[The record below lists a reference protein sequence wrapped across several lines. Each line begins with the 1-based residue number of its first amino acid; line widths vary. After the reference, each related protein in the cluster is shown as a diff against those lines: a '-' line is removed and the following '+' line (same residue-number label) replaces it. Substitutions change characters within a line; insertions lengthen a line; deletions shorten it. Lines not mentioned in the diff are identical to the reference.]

1 VVGAPA
7 LPRFVKEE
15 DGGWMVDQHPEASLE
30 SQQQLR
36 AMLREQKAA
45 FAYSAAELTGYAGE
59 HPPFRLDLSSEEPI
73 RTPRRLLAPLAK
85 AVADE
90 KCGELL
96 DAGFIESVR
105 GPSIPYVSAVTIAA
119 KKDSQGEWTEKR
131 FCIDYRAVNAKTPL
145 DHYPMQRAEVLYDR
159 VGGAKVMSKLDLR
172 AGFHQ
177 LPIVPDHWARTAF
190 WWGDRVYQYLRLPFG
205 LKNAPAYFQRVMDFE
220 LDKASCSAFAMA
232 FVDDLLIF
240 SNSTWRNMSAMCA
253 AFCSACRHAGS
264 RPTRISPCLA
274 RIAWS
279 TWGTTCPP
287 MASRPVPARCTPFWP
302 CLPPSQ

>member
-1 VVGAPA
+1 MPCSAASSIEMTLPAGVVGAPA

-15 DGGWMVDQHPEASLE
+15 DGGWMVDQHPEASFE

-59 HPPFRLDLSSEEPI
+59 HPPFRLDLTSEEPI

-145 DHYPMQRAEVLYDR
+145 DHYPMQLQPSTRSRTTCGAW
-159 VGGAKVMSKLDLR
+159 GGR
-172 AGFHQ
+172 
-177 LPIVPDHWARTAF
+177 
-190 WWGDRVYQYLRLPFG
+190 
-205 LKNAPAYFQRVMDFE
+205 
-220 LDKASCSAFAMA
+220 SCSR
-232 FVDDLLIF
+232 LGQP
-240 SNSTWRNMSAMCA
+240 A
-253 AFCSACRHAGS
+253 ASSGC
-264 RPTRISPCLA
+264 
-274 RIAWS
+274 
-279 TWGTTCPP
+279 
-287 MASRPVPARCTPFWP
+287 
-302 CLPPSQ
+302 